1 MSEMSYRGDPY
12 EEGIDLLKAE
22 NAELEN
28 ECCNLNKLNGEQ
40 VIALLELKA
49 ENERLRAALKELDT
63 ATHVYIASS
72 PIDSVKVN
80 FVMDKALLASKK
92 ALQTEEGNSNGE

>member
-1 MSEMSYRGDPY
+1 MSEMSYKGSPY
-12 EEGIDLLKAE
+12 EEGIDL
-22 NAELEN
+22 
-28 ECCNLNKLNGEQ
+28 
-40 VIALLELKA
+40 LKA

-92 ALQTEEGNSNGE
+92 ALQTEEGKSNGE